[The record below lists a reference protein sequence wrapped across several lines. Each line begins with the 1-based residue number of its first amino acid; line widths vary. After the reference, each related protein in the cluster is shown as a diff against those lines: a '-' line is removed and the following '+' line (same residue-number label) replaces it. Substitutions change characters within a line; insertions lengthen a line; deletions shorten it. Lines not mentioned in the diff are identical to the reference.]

1 MPSKLRGLA
10 TVDDAGRLV
19 IPPELAAR
27 LGITPGAQVRL
38 DEESYGGLLH
48 RPVTQLAKVY
58 IEPTSRCNLT
68 CRTCIRNN
76 WDEPPGDMSAGT
88 IERIIA
94 GLRSLPNPPQVTF
107 GGFGEPLVHPQI
119 AEMVRQVKSVAG
131 PVELITNG
139 ILLTRELSRDLIHAG
154 LDVLWVSLDG
164 VTPESYS
171 DVRLGA
177 ALPGVLENLASFQAE
192 KHAFRQSE
200 VEIGIAF
207 VAMVRN
213 IADLPELL
221 SRSTRLG
228 ASRYMVTNVLPY
240 TEEMT
245 SEMLYR
251 RSMDILIET
260 WPSQWAPHVDMP
272 RMDLDTSTREAIYRM
287 YRGGYNLHLSG
298 DYQGK
303 SMDRCPFIERGVVAI
318 AWDGS
323 LSPCLPL
330 MHNHTS
336 YLEKRRKRL
345 SKRYVVGDLSQQSLQ
360 TLWTQPDYV
369 SFRQRVQAF
378 DFSPCT
384 ICGGCDLSELNQE
397 DCFGNTFPTCGGCL
411 WAQGVIQ
418 CP

>member
-1 MPSKLRGLA
+1 MTAKLRGLA
-10 TVDDAGRLV
+10 TVDEAGRLIV
-19 IPPELAAR
+19 PPELATR
-27 LGITPGAQVRL
+27 LGIIPGVQVWL
-38 DEESYGGLLH
+38 DEEAYGGFLH
-48 RPVTQLAKVY
+48 RSIKQLAKVY

-68 CRTCIRNN
+68 CCTCIRNN
-76 WDEPPGDMSAGT
+76 WDEQPGNMSERVFEQVITSLRALPAPPK
-88 IERIIA
+88 
-94 GLRSLPNPPQVTF
+94 VTF
-107 GGFGEPLVHPQI
+107 GGFGEPLTHPQI
-119 AEMVRQVKSVAG
+119 AEMVRRAKLVAG

-139 ILLTRELSRDLIHAG
+139 ILLTQELSRKLIDAG
-154 LDVLWVSLDG
+154 LDVLWISLDG

-177 ALPGVLENLASFQAE
+177 ALPRVLENLAGFQAE
-192 KHAFRQSE
+192 KQTGRETNVE
-200 VEIGIAF
+200 VGIAF
-207 VAMVRN
+207 VAMQRN
-213 IADLPELL
+213 ISDLPELL
-221 SRSTRLG
+221 RRSTRLG

-245 SEMLYR
+245 AEMLYR

-260 WPSQWAPHVDMP
+260 KPSQWAPHVDMP
-272 RMDLDTSTREAIYRM
+272 RMDMDSNTREAIYRM
-287 YRGGYNLHLSG
+287 NRGGYNVHLSG

-303 SMDRCPFIERGVVAI
+303 SLDRCPFVERGVATI
-318 AWDGS
+318 AWDGG

-336 YLEKRRKRL
+336 YLEKRRKRT
-345 SKRYVVGDLSQQSLQ
+345 SRRYVVGNLCEQSLKA
-360 TLWTQPDYV
+360 LWSQPEYV

-384 ICGGCDLSELNQE
+384 ICGGCDLSEFNEE
-397 DCFGNTFPTCGGCL
+397 DCFGNGFPTCGGCL

>member
-1 MPSKLRGLA
+1 MPLKLRGMA
-10 TVDDAGRLV
+10 TVDDDGRLV

-38 DEESYGGLLH
+38 DEQAYGGLLH

-76 WDEPPGDMSAGT
+76 WDESPGDMSADT
-88 IERIIA
+88 FERIIA
-94 GLRSLPNPPQVTF
+94 GLRSLSNSPQITF

-154 LDVLWVSLDG
+154 LDMLWVSLDG

-177 ALPGVLENLASFQAE
+177 ALPGVLENLAGFQAE
-192 KHAFRQSE
+192 KHTFRQSE

-260 WPSQWAPHVDMP
+260 KPSQWAPHVDMP

-303 SMDRCPFIERGVVAI
+303 SMDRCPFIERGVTAI

-345 SKRYVVGDLSQQSLQ
+345 SKRYVVGNLSQQSLQ

-384 ICGGCDLSELNQE
+384 ICGGCDLSELNEE

>member
-1 MPSKLRGLA
+1 MTSKRRVLA
-10 TVDDAGRLV
+10 TVDEAGRLIV
-19 IPPELAAR
+19 PPELAAR
-27 LGITPGAQVRL
+27 LGIVPGAQAWL
-38 DEESYGGLLH
+38 DEDAYGGFLH

-76 WDEPPGDMSAGT
+76 WDELQGDMSASLF
-88 IERIIA
+88 ERIIT
-94 GLRSLPNPPQVTF
+94 GIQTLPAPPKVTF
-107 GGFGEPLVHPQI
+107 GGFGEPLTHPLI
-119 AEMVRQVKSVAG
+119 GEMVRQAKSVAS

-139 ILLTRELSRDLIHAG
+139 ILLTRELSSELIDAG
-154 LDVLWVSLDG
+154 LDLLWISLDG

-177 ALPGVLENLASFQAE
+177 ALPIVLENLAGFQAE
-192 KHAFRQSE
+192 KHAARQTNVE
-200 VEIGIAF
+200 VGIAF
-207 VAMVRN
+207 VAMRRN

-240 TEEMT
+240 TEEMIP
-245 SEMLYR
+245 EMLYQR
-251 RSMDILIET
+251 AMDVLIET
-260 WPSQWAPHVDMP
+260 RPSQWAPHVDMP
-272 RMDLDTSTREAIYRM
+272 RMDMDDRTREAMYRM
-287 YRGGYNLHLSG
+287 HRIGCNLHLSG

-330 MHNHTS
+330 LHNHTS
-336 YLEKRRKRL
+336 YLDKRRKRT
-345 SKRYVVGDLSQQSLQ
+345 SRRYVVGNLSEHRLDALWLQ
-360 TLWTQPDYV
+360 PEYV

-384 ICGGCDLSELNQE
+384 ICGGCDLSELNEE
-397 DCFGNTFPTCGGCL
+397 DCFANTFPTCGGCL

>member
-1 MPSKLRGLA
+1 M
-10 TVDDAGRLV
+10 
-19 IPPELAAR
+19 
-27 LGITPGAQVRL
+27 Q
-38 DEESYGGLLH
+38 
-48 RPVTQLAKVY
+48 
-58 IEPTSRCNLT
+58 
-68 CRTCIRNN
+68 
-76 WDEPPGDMSAGT
+76 
-88 IERIIA
+88 
-94 GLRSLPNPPQVTF
+94 
-107 GGFGEPLVHPQI
+107 
-119 AEMVRQVKSVAG
+119 
-131 PVELITNG
+131 
-139 ILLTRELSRDLIHAG
+139 
-154 LDVLWVSLDG
+154 
-164 VTPESYS
+164 
-171 DVRLGA
+171 
-177 ALPGVLENLASFQAE
+177 
-192 KHAFRQSE
+192 
-200 VEIGIAF
+200 
-207 VAMVRN
+207 RN

-221 SRSTRLG
+221 SRSVRLG

-240 TEEMT
+240 TEEMI

-251 RSMDILIET
+251 RVDGYSRSKHALHSGRRT
-260 WPSQWAPHVDMP
+260 WICRAWIWTPEPAKPF
-272 RMDLDTSTREAIYRM
+272 TGCTAAATT
-287 YRGGYNLHLSG
+287 LHLSG

-336 YLEKRRKRL
+336 YLDKRRKRH
-345 SKRYVVGDLSQQSLQ
+345 SRRYVVGNLSEHSLE

-384 ICGGCDLSELNQE
+384 ICGGCDLSEFNEE